1 VIEAGVADGKVTT
14 VKRVLCTLVFV
25 VGTIG
30 IVFVMG
36 LRHKSPPVLNAI
48 RRMNRTVFNPR
59 QMESAGTPGAYAS
72 IIQHSGRTTGRPYE
86 TPIQAVATDE
96 GFLIGLP
103 YGAQA
108 DWLKNV
114 LAAGSAT
121 LVSEGRTHRVD
132 RPELVP
138 IDTAGDHYSAQEQ
151 RTHRMFGVD
160 QALRLHRVDPEE
172 AA

>member
-1 VIEAGVADGKVTT
+1 M
-14 VKRVLCTLVFV
+14 KRVLCALVLAV
-25 VGTIG
+25 AAIG
-30 IVFVMG
+30 IVFVVG
-36 LRHKSPPVLNAI
+36 LRRKSPPVLRAI
-48 RRMNRTVFNPR
+48 RRMNRAVFNPR

-72 IIQHSGRTTGRPYE
+72 IIRHSGRTSGRPYE

-103 YGAQA
+103 YGDQA

-121 LVSEGRTHRVD
+121 LVDEGQTHRVD
-132 RPELVP
+132 QPELIP
-138 IDTAGDHYSAQEQ
+138 IETAADHYPPQEQ
-151 RTHRMFGVD
+151 RIHRMFGVD
-160 QALRLHRVDPEE
+160 QALQLRRAGPEE